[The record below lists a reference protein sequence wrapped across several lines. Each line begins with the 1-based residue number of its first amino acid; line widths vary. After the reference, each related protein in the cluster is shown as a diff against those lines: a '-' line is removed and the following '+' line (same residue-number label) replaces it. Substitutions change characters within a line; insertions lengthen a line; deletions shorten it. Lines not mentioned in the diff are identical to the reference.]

1 MVARTILVVELEEKT
16 EVKVGELV
24 VVEVVMKVEVAGV
37 KMVVVEVRG
46 GADAV
51 IMAAI
56 VIGTAGTVSSS
67 HCSLTRLLIEPYL
80 PMPSRWSVLMSTTP
94 MRPWRR

>member
-16 EVKVGELV
+16 EVKVGEL
-24 VVEVVMKVEVAGV
+24 VEVVMKVEVAGV

-56 VIGTAGTVSSS
+56 VIGTAGTVSSN